1 MWKVYVYI
9 YKEILFD
16 YYNICNFWFDFKK
29 YIVFVRRYIEV
40 YLMGVYIYVIKD
52 VGICKIYL
60 LINNE

>member
-1 MWKVYVYI
+1 MFIYI
-9 YKEILFD
+9 MKILFD
-16 YYNICNFWFDFKK
+16 YYNICNFWFDLKK

-40 YLMGVYIYVIKD
+40 YLMGGYIYVIKD

>member
-1 MWKVYVYI
+1 MFIYI
-9 YKEILFD
+9 MKILFV

-40 YLMGVYIYVIKD
+40 YFMGVYIYVIKD

>member
-16 YYNICNFWFDFKK
+16 YYNICNFWFDLKK

-52 VGICKIYL
+52 VGIYM
-60 LINNE
+60 